1 MKKLLGILVLSLFLS
16 FKAYAEKLKLGEVV
30 KDPDII
36 ELIEKQIKIDHK
48 KKFDELYF
56 DSYIKCTKSSLFSK
70 DDVIFFGL
78 PLQTLWKEIHAK
90 WDPYKHD
97 FINWHIMKEMHPRY
111 YLFHKLP
118 GMYKEALNN
127 KKFYK
132 IDRENGDMFEINEK
146 INSEKKI
153 RNCEKISYS
162 DLPMLE
168 TKAKF

>member
-1 MKKLLGILVLSLFLS
+1 MLSLVLCSKS
-16 FKAYAEKLKLGEVV
+16 YAEETKSAENT
-30 KDPDII
+30 KDTDFIK
-36 ELIEKQIKIDHK
+36 LIEKHIKIEHK

-56 DSYIKCTKSSLFSK
+56 DSYIKCTKTSLFSK

-97 FINWHIMKEMHPRY
+97 FINWHIMKEMHPKY
-111 YLFHKLP
+111 YLFHELP
-118 GMYKEALNN
+118 GMYDEALNN

-153 RNCEKISYS
+153 RSCEKISYS